1 MRTRLLRGGI
11 VTVALWACSD
21 TASRPD
27 PGRTMVYTVGA
38 TDLTG
43 LAAVNVVGG
52 SGADLVMVARSDL
65 SVRILPDSARG
76 FGAALAIPAG
86 NDARRVAVGDVN
98 GDGVPD
104 LLVVGHDNSL
114 NVRLGTGHAQFGP
127 VTRYDLRNHANYLAV
142 LDLNGDSYADV
153 VVVHDGSGNPVFL
166 TAFLG
171 SATGA
176 LHQAWELGTIYFTS
190 MGIATG
196 DFDGD
201 GKADVA
207 VALGD
212 NRASALVFFGL
223 GTGEFRDPVV
233 LATVSPDPGL
243 SDGTTAIAAGDL
255 DGDGRDDLVIACY
268 AFTNQLVVRL
278 GLPSG
283 FSDPVTVALPSP
295 VAIALGD
302 LNDDGRLDVVAANIE
317 QGTLSIL
324 HGRGDGSF
332 GAPVSLPA
340 GPEPSSVAVADLD
353 GDGLADIAVAD
364 LLDHTIRVF
373 WDP

>member
-1 MRTRLLRGGI
+1 
-11 VTVALWACSD
+11 
-21 TASRPD
+21 
-27 PGRTMVYTVGA
+27 MVYTVGA
-38 TDLTG
+38 TDLVG
-43 LAAVNVVGG
+43 LAAVNIVGD

-76 FGAALAIPAG
+76 FGAALAIPAE

-98 GDGVPD
+98 SDGVPD

-114 NVRLGTGHAQFGP
+114 NVRLGTGQGQFGP

-153 VVVHDGSGNPVFL
+153 VVAHDGSGNPVFL

-176 LHQAWELGTIYFTS
+176 LHQAWELGTSYFTS
-190 MGIATG
+190 MGMATG

-201 GKADVA
+201 GRADVA
-207 VALGD
+207 VALGGD
-212 NRASALVFFGL
+212 SRASALVFYGL
-223 GTGEFRDPVV
+223 GTGAFHDPLV
-233 LATVSPDPGL
+233 LPTVSPDSGL
-243 SDGTTAIAAGDL
+243 SDGTAAIAAGDL
-255 DGDGRDDLVIACY
+255 DGDGRDDLVIAC
-268 AFTNQLVVRL
+268 FSLTNQLVIRR
-278 GLPSG
+278 GTAAG

-295 VAIALGD
+295 VSVALGD
-302 LNDDGRLDVVAANIE
+302 LNGDGKLDAIAANIG

-332 GAPVSLPA
+332 DAPVSLQA
-340 GPEPSSVAVADLD
+340 GPLPSSVAVADLD
-353 GDGLADIAVAD
+353 GNGLADIAVAD
-364 LLDHTIRVF
+364 LGDHTIRVF
-373 WDP
+373 WSPWGARSAQ